1 MEEMRPVEILLSN
14 RQLDKITDKAF
25 HAVVKGIDKADK
37 AKVQKDWM
45 KQKDL
50 VEYLPIVDSTIREHL
65 PDLPFHVIGGT
76 KFYNKNEVDEYLLK
90 L

>member
-1 MEEMRPVEILLSN
+1 MKEMRSVEILLSD
-14 RQLDKITDKAF
+14 RQLDQITDKAF
-25 HAVVKGIDKADK
+25 HAVIKGINKADK
-37 AKVQKDWM
+37 AKAQKDWM

-50 VEYLPIVDSTIREHL
+50 VEYLPIVDSTIRENL
-65 PDLPFHVIGGT
+65 PDLPFHMIGET